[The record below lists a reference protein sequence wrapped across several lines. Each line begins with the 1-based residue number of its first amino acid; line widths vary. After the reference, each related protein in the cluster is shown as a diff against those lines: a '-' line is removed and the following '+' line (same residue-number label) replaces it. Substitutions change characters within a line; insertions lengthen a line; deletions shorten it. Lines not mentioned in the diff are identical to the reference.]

1 MISLGTLINQ
11 GALVHR
17 ESEDG
22 GLKSRGFSL
31 RMGTLT
37 KSGTLFAPMSPLS
50 YAHPPSGNLPGMEFW
65 ENRKF
70 HNLGGFTTRKHG
82 TPTKYFASK
91 DGEEWLTRFLLSNA
105 AEEPYCKIQQV
116 PPNYLVYASWNTTSL
131 ASDI

>member
-70 HNLGGFTTRKHG
+70 HNLGEIITRKHD
-82 TPTKYFASK
+82 TPTK
-91 DGEEWLTRFLLSNA
+91 LLVRTEKGGLRVSVIKHCRGIILWGKQIPLIFSVRVV
-105 AEEPYCKIQQV
+105 EYHKSRV
-116 PPNYLVYASWNTTSL
+116 
-131 ASDI
+131 